1 MLCRSYKSAN
11 GEAKVKRIKTLIAS
25 LILLQFFQ
33 ASAFAIPPTQGK
45 NKDWMMDQAHCKAIF
60 ACGHEGLAPVTGWFD
75 RIMGGA
81 KYDGKNLQNAQLV
94 ASIEVNS
101 LKSGC
106 PPRDY
111 HLKSADFFDA
121 KNNPLITF
129 HSTAIKPIKPGK
141 FKMEG
146 DLEIKEIK
154 KHVVLDCT
162 GPLGPVIEDE
172 RKIKRLG
179 FTAKTTINR
188 KDFGIKWNREVSK
201 GVFMVAD
208 NVDLTFEIELMKEPG
223 VD

>member
-1 MLCRSYKSAN
+1 ML
-11 GEAKVKRIKTLIAS
+11 
-25 LILLQFFQ
+25 LLQFFQ
-33 ASAFAIPPTQGK
+33 TAAFAIPPAQRK
-45 NKDWMMDQAHCKAIF
+45 NKDWMMDQAHCKVIF
-60 ACGHEGLAPVTGWFD
+60 VCGHDGLAPVTGWFD

-81 KYDGKNLQNAQLV
+81 KYDGKNLQNAQVV
-94 ASIEVNS
+94 ASIEVDS
-101 LKSGC
+101 LDSGC

-121 KNNPLITF
+121 KQFPLISF
-129 HSTAIKPIKPGK
+129 HSTAIKPVKPGK

-146 DLEIKEIK
+146 DIEIREIK

-162 GPLGPVIEDE
+162 GPVGPVREDE

-208 NVDLTFEIELMKEPG
+208 NVDITLEIELMKEPG
-223 VD
+223 VE